1 MRRLALTTLFLLPL
15 LLFACT
21 GDEPAAEESAEAGD
35 SEAAASPNYT
45 TFELAPELRGSL
57 AGRTAVIVV
66 GNDYYDP
73 ELYGVLSLL
82 NQAGAAVH
90 TAAAETGVAYGL
102 GGSDARIDL
111 DLDEL
116 AVLIVTEGVELL
128 YLMQSR
134 GMERLGDE
142 ERLREVVR
150 LQLETGGMLAASGIG
165 LEALIGADVLEGVR
179 VAPYRA
185 LYDECERAGAIVDE
199 GAETLIDGDIASA
212 VFWPQ
217 GPELVRKI
225 IANTAGPSSSR

>member
-1 MRRLALTTLFLLPL
+1 MRRLALTKLFLLPVL
-15 LLFACT
+15 LLACAE
-21 GDEPAAEESAEAGD
+21 DEPAAEESTEAGD
-35 SEAAASPNYT
+35 SQAVASPNYT
-45 TFELAPELRGSL
+45 TFEPAPELRGSL
-57 AGRTAVIVV
+57 VGRTAVIVV
-66 GNDYYDP
+66 GNDFYDP
-73 ELYGVLSLL
+73 ELYGVLRLL

-90 TAAAETGVAYGL
+90 TAAATGVAYGL

-111 DLDEL
+111 DLDQL
-116 AVLIVTEGVELL
+116 AVLIVTDGVDLL

-134 GMERLGDE
+134 GMESLGDE

-150 LQLETGGMLAASGIG
+150 LQRETGGMLAASGIG

-199 GAETLIDGDIASA
+199 TAETLIDGDIASA

-225 IANTAGPSSSR
+225 IGELAAE